1 MRSHESH
8 EQATWVVCQIFRA
21 HQIIRPHE
29 FFALG
34 KSSHSIHSIPGSHHF
49 LFCTRPGKLP
59 HNELE
64 RSTML
69 SMGKSTTNRL
79 GHGFKLANCEC
90 LFTRGYGSL
99 WSIHGDPT
107 FIQKI
112 YPYDTYHED
121 ISSTFCVHFYP
132 FYPPRKTR
140 AIDYKKRLKFIQYES
155 VLYIPLIWYWD
166 EHYCGYNR
174 IFHMNRIFKYLI

>member
-1 MRSHESH
+1 VRSHESH

-34 KSSHSIHSIPGSHHF
+34 KSSHSIHSIPGSHHV

-90 LFTRGYGSL
+90 LPEGMVHYEVSTMIQLLSKKY
-99 WSIHGDPT
+99 IHMIPT
-107 FIQKI
+107 MKI
-112 YPYDTYHED
+112 YPPHSACIFTLFTLREKR
-121 ISSTFCVHFYP
+121 SSIPNRLVHP
-132 FYPPRKTR
+132 
-140 AIDYKKRLKFIQYES
+140 I
-155 VLYIPLIWYWD
+155 
-166 EHYCGYNR
+166 
-174 IFHMNRIFKYLI
+174 